1 MCSHCVPGFKINF
14 EGSERCVETCQTFPK
29 MDHAINNEVFLKG
42 KKNAIDLT
50 PLVSINHII
59 IIAGGGVLFKQ
70 GKEGVNWKN

>member
-1 MCSHCVPGFKINF
+1 
-14 EGSERCVETCQTFPK
+14 

-70 GKEGVNWKN
+70 GKEGVNWKNWGELIGEEVTAGCTETRSTGMDRDQ